1 MRPGSDVLAGLSD
14 TDVLDQT
21 PDGLYVVDRDRRI
34 VYWNRAAADLTGFTA
49 ADVLGRPCHEE
60 SLLNHRSTLGQT
72 LCAEEDCPVL
82 RAMLTGTS
90 GTLPHLVLMGTRSGR
105 PLPVSL
111 GVGPLRG
118 PDGAVIGAIVL
129 FRQER
134 EEYQQRRLAME
145 IQRRMVTRGRIDRGR
160 LRVHTLYQPV
170 SEIGGDFIEAFSL
183 DDGSLVATVADATGH
198 GISAA
203 LFTMVYKTLLHAT
216 IGRLAEP
223 ARALEEVNRAFL
235 RSAGVDGFFLSAC
248 LVRIEPA
255 ISKATI
261 ALAGHPPA
269 LLFGAKDGGGW
280 TLRGPIGRRA
290 PALGIDEAAAYE
302 DETADLAP
310 GDMLFLATDGIF
322 ETVMRDGSAFGVEGV
337 ARFLADYRGGAP
349 LEQLYAHLRRECPLL
364 QLLDDTSAVAIEVMR
379 G

>member
-1 MRPGSDVLAGLSD
+1 MRPDGGVLAAGGI
-14 TDVLDQT
+14 LDQVQ
-21 PDGLYVVDRDRRI
+21 DGLYVVDRDRRI
-34 VYWNRAAADLTGFTA
+34 VYWNRAAAELTGFAA
-49 ADVLGRPCHEE
+49 ADVLGHPCHEE
-60 SLLNHRSTLGQT
+60 TLLSHRSTLGQT

-90 GTLPHLVLMGTRSGR
+90 GTLPHLLLMGTRSGR

-111 GVGPLRG
+111 SVGPLR
-118 PDGAVIGAIVL
+118 DAEGAVVGAIVL
-129 FRQER
+129 FRAER

-145 IQRRMVTRGRIDRGR
+145 IQKRMVSRGRFDRGG
-160 LRVHTLYQPV
+160 LRIHTLYHPV
-170 SEIGGDFIEAFSL
+170 SEIGGDFIEAFFL
-183 DDGSLVATVADATGH
+183 DDGALIATVADATGH

-203 LFTMVYKTLLHAT
+203 LFTMVYKTLLHAM
-216 IGRLAEP
+216 IGRFPEP

-255 ISKATI
+255 APRATV

-269 LLFGAKDGGGW
+269 LLFAAADDGGR

-302 DETADLAP
+302 DEPADLAP
-310 GDMLFLATDGIF
+310 GDLLFLATDGIF
-322 ETVMRDGSAFGVEGV
+322 ETGMRDGTEFGAAGV
-337 ARFLADYRGGAP
+337 ARFLAGYRGGAP
-349 LEQLYAHLRRECPLL
+349 LEQLYAQLRRECPLP
-364 QLLDDTSAVAIEVMR
+364 QLPDDASALAVEVLR
-379 G
+379 S

>member
-1 MRPGSDVLAGLSD
+1 MPVRPMGGALAGLFD
-14 TDVLDQT
+14 ADVLEQT
-21 PDGLYVVDRDRRI
+21 PYGLYVVDRDRRI
-34 VYWNRAAADLTGFTA
+34 VYWNRAAAELTGFAA

-72 LCAEEDCPVL
+72 LCGDDDCPVL
-82 RAMLTGTS
+82 RAMLTGAS
-90 GTLPHLVLMGTRSGR
+90 GTLPHLLLMGTRSGQ

-118 PDGAVIGAIVL
+118 ADGSVVGAIVL

-145 IQRRMVTRGRIDRGR
+145 IQKRIVTRGRIDRGR

-170 SEIGGDFIEAFSL
+170 SEIGGDFIEAFFL

-216 IGRLAEP
+216 IGRLTEP
-223 ARALEEVNRAFL
+223 ARALEEINRSFM

-248 LVRIEPA
+248 LARIEPA
-255 ISKATI
+255 FPGRPSRWPATPRRCSS
-261 ALAGHPPA
+261 ARPTTVAGPFAVRSGVGRPRSASTRPPCTRTSRS
-269 LLFGAKDGGGW
+269 DC
-280 TLRGPIGRRA
+280 GPATCFSSPR
-290 PALGIDEAAAYE
+290 
-302 DETADLAP
+302 TASSRP
-310 GDMLFLATDGIF
+310 GDGTAAPSASRGWPDSFPGIGEEHRSSSSTPTCGGNAPSSSF
-322 ETVMRDGSAFGVEGV
+322 PTTR
-337 ARFLADYRGGAP
+337 ARWRS
-349 LEQLYAHLRRECPLL
+349 RC
-364 QLLDDTSAVAIEVMR
+364 
-379 G
+379 